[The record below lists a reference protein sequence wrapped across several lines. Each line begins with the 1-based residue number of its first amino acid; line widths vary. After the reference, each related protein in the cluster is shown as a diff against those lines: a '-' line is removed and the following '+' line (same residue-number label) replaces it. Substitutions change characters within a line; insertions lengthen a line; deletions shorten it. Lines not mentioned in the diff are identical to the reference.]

1 MKPRLLPV
9 EPQPQS
15 IPDNF
20 EDRINEMVTE
30 SFDVK
35 CRFFGFAAPDIA
47 RAARMIV
54 QAMRIGGKLLLFGN
68 GGSAADAQHIAAE
81 LAFRMDRHRPALPA
95 LALTTDTSLLT
106 AISNDSSFQYVFS
119 RQLAAVGRA
128 GDIALGIS
136 TSGNS
141 PNIIEAFRQARRMG
155 ISSIGLLGGED
166 GGRAAALVDLP
177 LIVPTRNTPRVQEVH
192 IEIGHILC
200 QLIEEAMFP
209 QP

>member
-81 LAFRMDRHRPALPA
+81 LAFKMDRHRPALPA

-209 QP
+209 QL